1 MSNIDAI
8 RELSTAH
15 QRRKLTDVTYLRYA
29 GSVNPAAKQT
39 CHIKVAEW
47 LPNHAKQ
54 TVDVAE
60 HDELNDTI
68 TTNT

>member
-1 MSNIDAI
+1 MRSIDAHS
-8 RELSTAH
+8 ELSTVH
-15 QRRKLTDVTYLRYA
+15 QRRKRTDVIYLRYVE
-29 GSVNPAAKQT
+29 SVNPAAKQI

-47 LPNHAKQ
+47 LLNHAKQ